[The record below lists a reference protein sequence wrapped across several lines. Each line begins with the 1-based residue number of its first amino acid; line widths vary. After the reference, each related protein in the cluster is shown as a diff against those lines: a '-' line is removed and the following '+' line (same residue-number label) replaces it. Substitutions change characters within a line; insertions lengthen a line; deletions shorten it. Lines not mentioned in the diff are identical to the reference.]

1 MKKLLIFLL
10 IILQLFTV
18 VACSKKEDN
27 ILVGTWIDKDRDTL
41 TLKENGEYESTHY
54 YDKEGTWKVE
64 EDVLIFKTLF
74 DKEKEIKYK
83 IEEKEKKIY
92 LIFIEKDL
100 IFGGDKETKFV
111 KEIK

>member
-18 VACSKKEDN
+18 MACSKKEDN

-64 EDVLIFKTLF
+64 EDVLIFKSAFRELNKKF
-74 DKEKEIKYK
+74 K
-83 IEEKEKKIY
+83 IEEDGGNIY
-92 LIFIEKDL
+92 LSFDETD
-100 IFGGDKETKFV
+100 IFGNKKDRQFV